1 MNPILWQPDEE
12 RVKRSRMYR
21 FLKTVNQTFELR
33 LSSYAELHAWSVA
46 NLEDF
51 WDFYRRW
58 SGIRFSCEA
67 DETLSSRLLPGA
79 HWFSGA
85 TLNYAENLLKDAP
98 ADKPALI
105 GQVEG
110 EPLQTMTYGELRQQA
125 AAFAGGLRAA
135 GVGPGDRVAG
145 FMPNIP
151 QTVAAFLGTASIG
164 AVWTSCSPDFGPTGA
179 LDRIGQVNPKILV
192 TVPAYAYKG
201 KRRDLTA
208 TLEFLAGKISGLSR
222 IVMVPFQDV
231 VPSSPLVSDVPLSS
245 WDEFLRDAPG
255 DTAEFLQVPF
265 EHPLCILYSSGTTG
279 KPKCIVHGTG
289 GTLLQHHKEHALHT
303 DIGPDDVVFYFTTC
317 GWMMWNWLVSVLA
330 QQATVVLYEGCPG
343 YPDLS
348 ALWKLVDNA
357 GITVFGTSPRFLN
370 QCSQAGL
377 KPGREH
383 RLHTLRCVLSTGSPL
398 DRACFRYVYSD
409 IKQDVQLASISGGT
423 DIISC
428 FFLGNPLLPVREEE
442 LQCIGLG
449 MDVKALD
456 SHGRPVLDQKGE
468 LACLSPAPSMPVGF
482 WNDADGNKYR
492 KAYFS
497 KVPGVWIHGD
507 YIEIKRQGG
516 VIVFGRSDATLNP
529 GGVRIGTA
537 EIYRIVE
544 GLEDVSD
551 SLVVGLPEGNDVSIL
566 LFVVLR
572 DNRKLTP
579 LLQDQIKAALRR
591 ETTPRHVPDAIFQ
604 VREIPKTLNG
614 KKMELTVRDLLA
626 GELEINTTALAN
638 PGSLEDYRELFKN
651 RMAVKAG

>member
-1 MNPILWQPDEE
+1 M
-12 RVKRSRMYR
+12 
-21 FLKTVNQTFELR
+21 
-33 LSSYAELHAWSVA
+33 
-46 NLEDF
+46 
-51 WDFYRRW
+51 
-58 SGIRFSCEA
+58 
-67 DETLSSRLLPGA
+67 
-79 HWFSGA
+79 
-85 TLNYAENLLKDAP
+85 
-98 ADKPALI
+98 
-105 GQVEG
+105 
-110 EPLQTMTYGELRQQA
+110 
-125 AAFAGGLRAA
+125 
-135 GVGPGDRVAG
+135 
-145 FMPNIP
+145 
-151 QTVAAFLGTASIG
+151 
-164 AVWTSCSPDFGPTGA
+164 
-179 LDRIGQVNPKILV
+179 
-192 TVPAYAYKG
+192 
-201 KRRDLTA
+201 
-208 TLEFLAGKISGLSR
+208 
-222 IVMVPFQDV
+222 
-231 VPSSPLVSDVPLSS
+231 
-245 WDEFLRDAPG
+245 
-255 DTAEFLQVPF
+255 
-265 EHPLCILYSSGTTG
+265 
-279 KPKCIVHGTG
+279 
-289 GTLLQHHKEHALHT
+289 
-303 DIGPDDVVFYFTTC
+303 
-317 GWMMWNWLVSVLA
+317 
-330 QQATVVLYEGCPG
+330 
-343 YPDLS
+343 
-348 ALWKLVDNA
+348 
-357 GITVFGTSPRFLN
+357 
-370 QCSQAGL
+370 
-377 KPGREH
+377 
-383 RLHTLRCVLSTGSPL
+383 
-398 DRACFRYVYSD
+398 
-409 IKQDVQLASISGGT
+409 QLASISGGT

-591 ETTPRHVPDAIFQ
+591 ETTPRHVPDVIFQ
-604 VREIPKTLNG
+604 VQEIPKTLNG